1 MQNIVHTPMCTLRS
15 LHFILKRVQNKLT
28 LVKKKKKAKLKSELK
43 LLILTKL
50 ININ

>member
-28 LVKKKKKAKLKSELK
+28 LVKKKKAKLKSEFK